1 MEEITSLQERV
12 VYLNWKSHSRLYKK
26 RDKDFFRN
34 IAAIVFLLLVIL
46 FFAREFPL
54 ILAVVSVAFVVYVF
68 STVPPEE
75 IEHSLTSKGIESA
88 GKTYEWDVFE
98 SFWFEEQWGQKML
111 VVAPKMGPRLI
122 LLLGDVTEGKVKS
135 VVNRF
140 LRFEETPQKNIMDNA
155 ATWLSEKIP
164 LEKPAS

>member
-1 MEEITSLQERV
+1 MESAEQRI
-12 VYLNWKSHSRLYKK
+12 VYLSWKSPARLFKK

-54 ILAVVSVAFVVYVF
+54 ILAVISITFLVYVF

-75 IEHSLTSKGIESA
+75 IEHVVTNKGIETA
-88 GKTYEWDVFE
+88 GKVYKWEE
-98 SFWFEEQWGQKML
+98 LKEFWFEEQWGQEM
-111 VVAPKMGPRLI
+111 VTIVPEIGTRII
-122 LLLGDVTEGKVKS
+122 LLLSTVSKDRITDVLT
-135 VVNRF
+135 RF
-140 LRFEETPQKNIMDNA
+140 IRLEETPQKTFVDNA
-155 ATWLSEKIP
+155 ATWLSKKIP